1 MWETEARNISIKCA
15 WSIINRTEARGTE
28 QLQDADYLFRSLLPE
43 LAVPALICL
52 FVLLTVFSL
61 AVNALTLSS
70 IGRSDD
76 PSWQPRFTFCRNL
89 ILSDLLQTVTFG
101 PAVIHSLIHRR
112 TMVSSSWC
120 YVQYFVGSASVFTS
134 LVTITCMALERYL
147 YVCYAIYYV
156 VILTERRLWQI
167 LAAVWVY
174 SISISAVMMSLL
186 LLRGAEDRGGSAV
199 TMGLLCEP
207 DVLEQ
212 HMGSPRPPA
221 IFRKFFGAFTLLL
234 CLLVHALSYFR
245 MYKDARNAVVPFNA
259 VNVKARRTVVFY
271 CGMLFLQLL
280 PLLIKVTSDAL
291 WEFRGTGVLE
301 TSQAR
306 GDCPLKPA
314 PTATAAALHVSLLI
328 LLLVPPCINPLVYGL
343 RNAEV
348 RQVLCKLLRRRR
360 DRGAL
365 VPPPVEEG
373 MDGNILLQNNIQ
385 AG

>member
-1 MWETEARNISIKCA
+1 MPAVMWDTEAPNISIGCVWPKN
-15 WSIINRTEARGTE
+15 NRTARGTE
-28 QLQDADYLFRSLLPE
+28 MLQDADYLFRFLLPE

-61 AVNALTLSS
+61 AVNVLTLSS

-89 ILSDLLQTVTFG
+89 MLSDLLQTVTFG
-101 PAVIHSLIHRR
+101 PAVIHCLIHRR

-156 VILTERRLWQI
+156 VILTERRLRQI
-167 LAAVWVY
+167 MAAVWVY
-174 SISISAVMMSLL
+174 SISIGTVMISLL
-186 LLRGAEDRGGSAV
+186 LLRGAEDKSDSAV

-212 HMGSPRPPA
+212 HMGSPRHLA

-234 CLLVHALSYFR
+234 CLLVHAVSYFR

-259 VNVKARRTVVFY
+259 VNVKARKTVVFY

-291 WEFRGTGVLE
+291 WEFQGTGVLE

-306 GDCPLKPA
+306 GNCQQKQG

-348 RQVLCKLLRRRR
+348 RLALCKLLRRRR
-360 DRGAL
+360 NRGA
-365 VPPPVEEG
+365 PFVEEV
-373 MDGNILLQNNIQ
+373 MNGNILLQNHIQ